1 MVAQIP
7 GWMTGPGIEQPNAT
21 QTCRAPHGII
31 LSPGQVWEPLLVS
44 GERELEGEGAA
55 TPS

>member
-7 GWMTGPGIEQPNAT
+7 GWMTGPGIEQANAN

-44 GERELEGEGAA
+44 GERELEGEGGCN
-55 TPS
+55 T